1 MESLM
6 VVFDATKSKEIIEK
20 EIAARK
26 AARANNAVEHRKAE
40 ALEII
45 ADELSRIR
53 LYQGIGAGKAIFDMQ
68 QQQQKSQPKRKRRY
82 QKLNR

>member
-1 MESLM
+1 MGLAM
-6 VVFDATKSKEIIEK
+6 VVFDATKSKEMIEK

-26 AARANNAVEHRKAE
+26 AAARANNAVEHRKAE

-53 LYQGIGAGKAIFDMQ
+53 LYQRIGAGKAIFDMQ
-68 QQQQKSQPKRKRRY
+68 QQQRKSQPKRKRRY
-82 QKLNR
+82 

>member
-1 MESLM
+1 MESPM
-6 VVFDATKSKEIIEK
+6 AVFDATKSKELIEK

-26 AARANNAVEHRKAE
+26 AARANNSVEHRKAE

-68 QQQQKSQPKRKRRY
+68 QQQKPRRKRKR
-82 QKLNR
+82 

>member
-1 MESLM
+1 MA
-6 VVFDATKSKEIIEK
+6 VFDTTKAREEVER

-53 LYQGIGAGKAIFDMQ
+53 LYQGIGAGKAILDMQ
-68 QQQQKSQPKRKRRY
+68 QQQKKPQRKRKR
-82 QKLNR
+82 

>member
-1 MESLM
+1 MESPM
-6 VVFDATKSKEIIEK
+6 VVFDATKSKELIEK

-26 AARANNAVEHRKAE
+26 AARVNNSVEHRKAE

-68 QQQQKSQPKRKRRY
+68 QQQQQQKPRRKRKR
-82 QKLNR
+82 